1 MLSDHIKA
9 LRKQKGFS
17 QEWVAQQLHVVRQTV
32 SKWEKGLSVPDA
44 EMLEKLAE
52 LLEVPVST
60 LLGASL
66 PQPDQPGM
74 EQVVQQLTLLNE
86 QLANQTRAKRQF
98 WKKIL
103 IVPGSSAAAGILLLV
118 LLIGLFAAAPSQ
130 EPTMKAEVF
139 CTLNQ
144 EEYFYEM
151 YYDDQYRIYAAGGDG
166 WIADHVLPEQ
176 YTDAYVLIAQIE
188 DYFLLRGGTCEV
200 IRDINLEE

>member
-103 IVPGSSAAAGILLLV
+103 IVLGSSAAAGILLLV